1 MARRVSSEIDNAA
14 SSLAT
19 MRIVEI
25 ADQTAMNVSLKRKFV
40 PYARGNCQAR
50 GCPPALE
57 AGTFKFMP

>member
-1 MARRVSSEIDNAA
+1 
-14 SSLAT
+14 

-50 GCPPALE
+50 GCPPPALE